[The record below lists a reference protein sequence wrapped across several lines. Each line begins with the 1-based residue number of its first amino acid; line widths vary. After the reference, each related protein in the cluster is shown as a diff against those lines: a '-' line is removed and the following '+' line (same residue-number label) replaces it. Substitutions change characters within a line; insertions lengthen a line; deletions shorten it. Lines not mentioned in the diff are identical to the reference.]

1 MIRAIHTIEEFGET
15 MSKLNNDIKRGKSI
29 NSQVIRGYIMYLVDF
44 YETAAYAELVNGG
57 LYARTNKLYRE
68 DK

>member
-44 YETAAYAELVNGG
+44 YETAAYDELLNGG

-68 DK
+68 NK

>member
-1 MIRAIHTIEEFGET
+1 MIQAIYTIEEFEKT
-15 MSKLNNDIKRGKSI
+15 MSSLNHDIKRGKSI